1 MVTYDFD
8 HSELTEFINQ
18 AMQETDGLTTNVN
31 SELPWDKT
39 FEIFDNQE
47 IMYPIDGQIPWQNNT
62 PIDQNTNND
71 PINAN
76 FMYWLNE
83 DFDYKKFTEFQIQN
97 NLKKFVNLCIQ
108 EIGVKWQKQSLLDDN
123 VIPAI
128 LEKVHQELKRPRTKM
143 QRGAYY
149 MGRRKIINEIFKNIE
164 YKEFMT
170 VIINKIN
177 HGGRSY
183 NADIKYNLKYL
194 IILTDINIEEITSE
208 YRKIMAKYWSFYS
221 NNWPIIPE
229 SKYHRSQIKEIV
241 DINIIKSFL
250 LERLGVIPV
259 YFFLVVVFGRQDYA
273 APYNNVEK
281 GLLLLYHLM
290 QGYSIAEMAR
300 FMPKTTFYNLYKE
313 FYIKQCDEL
322 HRLLDNCLIHMFSN
336 VKVRILCANNNNPVK
351 FKNVTLM
358 IDGHDN
364 RACYT
369 KGHNYAKTFSYK
381 LKKSG
386 FRTQACIDIN
396 GMVLFLSNSVHC
408 GENNDG
414 SMLSS
419 IDLNNVV
426 SPYDV
431 VALDGG
437 YTQYITSIID
447 NNKHLTKKN
456 FMKPIRKQRNVDL
469 PVPDM
474 AFNKEFGSFRSM
486 IENTFGEIGSIFK
499 RFNNSTVIR
508 VSDINIFSL
517 QFKLACVLINIKRF
531 VKLGGLPHEE
541 HHAYWLQHGFDY
553 NGFVDRP
560 MEEHTSLETILEDMN
575 DMNDM
580 QQKFLSMNMSSPEP
594 VNLYEVE
601 KILNHRVTENGPEYL
616 VKWTGY
622 DEVDSTWETLS
633 AFNGTQCIDEYH
645 AMND

>member
-1 MVTYDFD
+1 M
-8 HSELTEFINQ
+8 
-18 AMQETDGLTTNVN
+18 G
-31 SELPWDKT
+31 
-39 FEIFDNQE
+39 
-47 IMYPIDGQIPWQNNT
+47 
-62 PIDQNTNND
+62 NND
-71 PINAN
+71 NSNA
-76 FMYWLNE
+76 LE
-83 DFDYKKFTEFQIQN
+83 DFDAFDNNLVYNNPPINKNNNTEPYSVLTNDDKYLSDVYTMNLTTLPLYKINIQDKEYNALIDSGASENYVSSKLVPHASYIQPIKNRSIEVANGTVVNIDKAIYIELNIDGYKKSIMANVFDS
-97 NLKKFVNLCIQ
+97 KFDIILGRTWLQQ
-108 EIGVKWQKQSLLDDN
+108 EKPIPDWTTDQWTIEKDN
-123 VIPAI
+123 R
-128 LEKVHQELKRPRTKM
+128 L
-143 QRGAYY
+143 Y
-149 MGRRKIINEIFKNIE
+149 
-164 YKEFMT
+164 
-170 VIINKIN
+170 